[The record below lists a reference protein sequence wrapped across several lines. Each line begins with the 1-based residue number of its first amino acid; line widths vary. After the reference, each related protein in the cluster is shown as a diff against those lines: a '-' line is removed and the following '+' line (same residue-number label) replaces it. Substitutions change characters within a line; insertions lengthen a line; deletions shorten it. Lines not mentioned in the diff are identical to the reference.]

1 MKIQILQCG
10 YCSPSWSNNTFPF
23 PFQILKCSNVK
34 HLLYAVE
41 ASKLLPFGYKQNEY
55 LITYMP
61 QLTIIN
67 HNSWLQIPI
76 CFSSSW
82 NRLNRG
88 KDSIMYSLLVPMLSE
103 PSIFLEDYHGFWWST
118 VHSDSSQNSFIFS
131 ITSGQYLHG
140 QLTVFRCN
148 SQLASLG
155 RPDSFAFQIK
165 SGWSDLPAQWQFFQV
180 CITQ

>member
-1 MKIQILQCG
+1 MFLLHILE
-10 YCSPSWSNNTFPF
+10 T
-23 PFQILKCSNVK
+23 
-34 HLLYAVE
+34 
-41 ASKLLPFGYKQNEY
+41 
-55 LITYMP
+55 TY
-61 QLTIIN
+61 IKY
-67 HNSWLQIPI
+67 H
-76 CFSSSW
+76 FSSSW

-148 SQLASLG
+148 SQPASLG
-155 RPDSFAFQIK
+155 RPDSSAFQIK
-165 SGWSDLPAQWQFFQV
+165 SGWVWSSSSVTVFSSMYYTVKVVQDAGAKWKDFSKQSCLIFQTALFTLFF
-180 CITQ
+180 CLK

>member
-1 MKIQILQCG
+1 MFLLHILETT
-10 YCSPSWSNNTFPF
+10 Y
-23 PFQILKCSNVK
+23 IK
-34 HLLYAVE
+34 H
-41 ASKLLPFGYKQNEY
+41 
-55 LITYMP
+55 
-61 QLTIIN
+61 
-67 HNSWLQIPI
+67 H
-76 CFSSSW
+76 FSSSW

-103 PSIFLEDYHGFWWST
+103 PSMFLEDYHGFWWST
-118 VHSDSSQNSFIFS
+118 VHSDSSQNSCIFS

-155 RPDSFAFQIK
+155 RPDSSAFQIM

-180 CITQ
+180 CITVKVVQDAGAKWKDFSKQSCLIFQTALFTLFFCLK